1 MPAFLAHFDIIYTSC
16 NDHDMS
22 CGHQAKR
29 QKMIGH
35 IGNTLNKLKKTSK
48 TGRNVGFNDIL
59 TTGNP
64 GNNSKFLFFKKMRG
78 ESFKNTSNK

>member
-1 MPAFLAHFDIIYTSC
+1 M
-16 NDHDMS
+16 
-22 CGHQAKR
+22 CGHEAER
-29 QKMIGH
+29 QKTIRH
-35 IGNTLNKLKKTSK
+35 IGNIWNNLRETSK